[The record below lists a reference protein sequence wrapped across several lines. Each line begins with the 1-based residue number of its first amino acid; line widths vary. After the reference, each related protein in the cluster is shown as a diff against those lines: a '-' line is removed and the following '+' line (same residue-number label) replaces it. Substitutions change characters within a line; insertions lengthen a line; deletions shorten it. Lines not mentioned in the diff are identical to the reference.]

1 VGIGYLRDCVYRA
14 PVVNINDLKVRTAA
28 VIERVDVDTLQHR
41 EMELEYRLEI
51 VRVTN
56 VRVESV

>member
-1 VGIGYLRDCVYRA
+1 M
-14 PVVNINDLKVRTAA
+14 NDLKVRTAA
-28 VIERVDVDTLQHR
+28 VIETIDVDTLQHR

-56 VRVESV
+56 VVRVESM